1 LAGAYGANAD
11 EAARAGWASVKPT
24 EPTGGRDPAGAA
36 HPPTWD
42 LGDLYSDPG
51 DPRISRDLQEA
62 KEKALSFA
70 SACRG
75 EIAAG
80 RLTGERLAAAIR
92 ELEGILVQA
101 RRPAF
106 YASLLVSA
114 DTEDPAALD
123 LDQRTKE
130 AFTEIEN
137 ELLFF
142 DLELM
147 ALPSARFDS
156 IAADPALASY
166 RRHLLRKRRF
176 APHRLSEEAER
187 IMNQKDL
194 VGPAAFVDLYERA
207 AASLRFQIELR
218 GRRREL
224 VEEELLALLEDPDP
238 TVRRSALEER
248 FRTYASQSLL
258 FTAVF
263 NTILSNH
270 RLEASLRRFAGPLA
284 PSLLENELDPATV
297 NVMLDAV
304 ERHYPLIQRYLGI
317 KAGLL
322 GLRRLSSADL
332 RAPLAGGER
341 ERLGYGE
348 AKELVLGSLGKFSAN
363 LGALAR
369 DFFDRLWIDAEARP
383 GKMSGAFCAAFDPSH
398 HPYIMVNFTGKSRDV
413 STLAHELGHGIH
425 YCLARK
431 QSYFNYEAPTVLA
444 ETASVF
450 AELLVTQHM
459 LEAAQDAAAR
469 RQVLCDILD
478 EMYGTVFRQ
487 TALTRFELAAHER
500 CRQGRLDEEALGEL
514 WLAEQKK
521 LWGEVVEPVAGSDV
535 GWSTVPHFVWHCFYC
550 YSYAFGQLIVLAL
563 FRRYRQEGEQFA
575 QKYQELLEKGG
586 NGSPLEMMAELGFD
600 LTRSGFWEDAL
611 AVVAELVEDL
621 ART

>member
-1 LAGAYGANAD
+1 MN
-11 EAARAGWASVKPT
+11 RT
-24 EPTGGRDPAGAA
+24 EPTRGAGPVGAA
-36 HPPTWD
+36 YLPRWD
-42 LGDLYSDPG
+42 LRDLYSDPS
-51 DPRISRDLQEA
+51 DPRLSRDLQEA
-62 KEKALSFA
+62 KEKARRFA
-70 SACRG
+70 STYRG
-75 EIAAG
+75 AIASGGLA
-80 RLTGERLAAAIR
+80 GERLAAAIG
-92 ELEGILVQA
+92 ELEGILIQA

-114 DTEDPAALD
+114 DTENAAALD

-147 ALPSARFDS
+147 ALSSAQFDS

-187 IMNQKDL
+187 IIKEKDL

-218 GRRREL
+218 GTRREL
-224 VEEELLALLEDPDP
+224 VEEDLLALLEDPDP
-238 TVRRSALEER
+238 AVRRSALEER
-248 FRTYASQSLL
+248 FRTYASHSLL
-258 FTAVF
+258 FTTVF

-270 RLEASLRRFAGPLA
+270 RLEARLRRFAGPLA
-284 PSLLENELDPATV
+284 PSLLENELDLATV
-297 NVMLDAV
+297 NVMLDTV
-304 ERHYPLIQRYLGI
+304 ERHYPLIQRYFEI
-317 KAGLL
+317 KTELL

-332 RAPLAGGER
+332 RAPLPGGER
-341 ERLGYGE
+341 KRLGYGE
-348 AKELVLGSLGKFSAN
+348 AKELVLGSLEKFSAP

-369 DFFDRLWIDAEARP
+369 DFFERPWIDAEARA

-398 HPYIMVNFTGKSRDV
+398 HPYVLVNFTGKSRDV

-431 QSYFNYEAPTVLA
+431 QPYFNYEAPTVLA

-450 AELLVTQHM
+450 TELLVMQHM
-459 LEAAQDAAAR
+459 LEAAQDAPTR

-478 EMYGTVFRQ
+478 EIYGTVFRQ
-487 TALTRFELAAHER
+487 TALTRFEIAAHER
-500 CRQGRLDEEALGEL
+500 CRQGRLDEGALGEL
-514 WLAEQKK
+514 WLAEQRK
-521 LWGEVVEPVAGSDV
+521 LWGEAVESVCGADA
-535 GWSTVPHFVWHCFYC
+535 GWSAVPHFVWHCFYC

-563 FRRYRQEGEQFA
+563 FRRYRDKGEQFA
-575 QKYQELLEKGG
+575 REYQKLLERGG
-586 NGSPLEMMAELGFD
+586 NGSPLEMMGELGFD
-600 LTRSGFWEDAL
+600 LARSSFWEDAL
-611 AVVAELVEDL
+611 AVVAGLVEDL